1 MAMPN
6 DKQNMVKLD
15 GRTTRGQENK
25 KQIVQALIE
34 LIREG
39 HLAPTAEMVSA
50 RAGVGLRTVF
60 RHFKDMETLYREMSN
75 EIDAIVA
82 PVLATPVMGNTVH
95 EKLMHAIDRRADMF
109 EKLAPFQAASL
120 VHLHESEFLR
130 TQQARTVELQ
140 RYLLRAFLP
149 APMVKDKPL
158 FEALDL
164 ILSFES
170 WLRLR
175 RDQQLSVR
183 QAKKVLQRSVGQ
195 LLK

>member
-1 MAMPN
+1 
-6 DKQNMVKLD
+6 MVKTD

-25 KQIVQALIE
+25 RQIVQALIA

-39 HLAPTAEMVSA
+39 HMAPTAEMVSV

-60 RHFKDMETLYREMSN
+60 RHFNDMETLYREITS
-75 EIDAIVA
+75 EVDSIVA
-82 PVLATPVMGNTVH
+82 PVLATPLKGNTWQ

-109 EKLAPFQAASL
+109 EKLAPIQAASL
-120 VHLHESEFLR
+120 VHLHESEFLKN
-130 TQQARTVELQ
+130 QQARTVALQ
-140 RYLLRAFLP
+140 RHLLRAFLP
-149 APMVKDKPL
+149 SEIVKDKFL

-164 ILSFES
+164 ILSFET

-175 RDQQLSVR
+175 NDQQLSVK
-183 QAKKVLQRSVGQ
+183 QAKKVMQRSVEQ

>member
-1 MAMPN
+1 
-6 DKQNMVKLD
+6 MVKVD

-39 HLAPTAEMVSA
+39 QPAPTAEMVSA

-60 RHFKDMETLYREMSN
+60 RHFKDMETLYREMTCAV
-75 EIDAIVA
+75 EAILA
-82 PVLATPVMGNTVH
+82 PVLATPVQGETTS

-109 EKLAPFQAASL
+109 EKLAPLQAASL
-120 VHLHESEFLR
+120 VHLHESPYLR
-130 TQQARTVELQ
+130 KRQAENVELQ
-140 RYLLRAFLP
+140 RFLLKAFLP
-149 APMVKDKPL
+149 ADLVKDKIL
-158 FEALDL
+158 FEAIDL
-164 ILSFES
+164 TLSIET

-175 RDQQLSVR
+175 RDQQLSVN
-183 QAKKVLQRSVGQ
+183 QAKKVLRRSVEQ

>member
-1 MAMPN
+1 M
-6 DKQNMVKLD
+6 NMVKVD
-15 GRTTRGQENK
+15 GRTTRGHENK
-25 KQIVQALIE
+25 KQIVLALIE

-39 HLAPTAEMVSA
+39 HVSPTAEMVSA

-60 RHFKDMETLYREMSN
+60 RHFKDMETLYREISS
-75 EIDAIVA
+75 EVDAIVA
-82 PVLATPVMGNTVH
+82 PVLATPVKGDTAH
-95 EKLMHAIDRRADMF
+95 EKLMHAIERRTDMF
-109 EKLAPFQAASL
+109 EKLAPIQAASL
-120 VHLHESEFLR
+120 VHLHESEFLKN
-130 TQQARTVELQ
+130 QQARTVALQ

-149 APMVKDKPL
+149 AQIVKDKPL

-175 RDQQLSVR
+175 RDQQLGVK
-183 QAKKVLQRSVGQ
+183 QARKVLQRSVEQ

>member
-1 MAMPN
+1 
-6 DKQNMVKLD
+6 MVKTD
-15 GRTTRGQENK
+15 GRTTRGQKNK

-39 HLAPTAEMVSA
+39 HLAPTAELVSA

-60 RHFKDMETLYREMSN
+60 RHFKDMETLYREMAR
-75 EIDAIVA
+75 EVEAIVA
-82 PVLATPVMGNTVH
+82 PVLATPVLGDTVH
-95 EKLMHAIDRRADMF
+95 DKLMHAIDRRADMF
-109 EKLAPFQAASL
+109 EKLAPIQAANL

-130 TQQARTVELQ
+130 NQQAQTVELQ

-149 APMVKDKPL
+149 TQIVKDKPL
-158 FEALDL
+158 FESLDL

-175 RDQQLSVR
+175 RDQRLGVR
-183 QAKKVLQRSVGQ
+183 QAKKVLQRSVEQ

>member
-1 MAMPN
+1 
-6 DKQNMVKLD
+6 MVKID

-39 HLAPTAEMVSA
+39 HVAPTAEMVSA

-60 RHFKDMETLYREMSN
+60 RHFKDMETLYREMTT
-75 EIDAIVA
+75 EVDAIVA
-82 PVLATPVMGNTVH
+82 PVLATPVQGSTTK
-95 EKLMHAIDRRADMF
+95 EKLMHSIERRADMF
-109 EKLAPFQAASL
+109 EQLAPLQAASL

-130 TQQARTVELQ
+130 TRQAQAIDLQ

-149 APMVKDKPL
+149 TEVVKDKLL

-164 ILSFES
+164 VMSFES

-175 RDQQLSVR
+175 RDQKLSFN
-183 QAKKVLQRSVGQ
+183 QAKKVLQRSVEQ

>member
-1 MAMPN
+1 
-6 DKQNMVKLD
+6 MVKAD

-39 HLAPTAEMVSA
+39 HFAPTAEMVSA

-60 RHFKDMETLYREMSN
+60 RHFKDMETLYREINS
-75 EIDAIVA
+75 EVDAIVA
-82 PVLATPVMGNTVH
+82 PVLATPLKGDTWQ
-95 EKLMHAIDRRADMF
+95 EKLSHAIERRAEMF
-109 EKLAPFQAASL
+109 EKLAPIQAASL

-130 TQQARTVELQ
+130 SQHMRSVQLQ
-140 RYLLRAFLP
+140 RTLLGAFLP
-149 APMVKDKPL
+149 ASVLKNKPL

-164 ILSFES
+164 LLSFES

-175 RDQQLSVR
+175 REQKLSVN
-183 QAKKVLQRSVGQ
+183 QAKKVLKKTVDQ
-195 LLK
+195 LLR

>member
-1 MAMPN
+1 
-6 DKQNMVKLD
+6 MVKAD

-39 HLAPTAEMVSA
+39 HFAPTAEMVSA

-60 RHFKDMETLYREMSN
+60 RHFKDMETLYREISS
-75 EIDAIVA
+75 EVEAIVA
-82 PVLATPVMGNTVH
+82 PVLTTPLKGDTWQD
-95 EKLMHAIDRRADMF
+95 KLMHAIDRRSDMF
-109 EKLAPFQAASL
+109 EELAPIQAASL
-120 VHLHESEFLR
+120 IHLHESDFLR
-130 TQQARTVELQ
+130 DQHKRTIELQ
-140 RYLLRAFLP
+140 RLLLTAFLP
-149 APMVKDKPL
+149 AAIVKDEPL

-164 ILSFES
+164 ILSFET

-175 RDQQLSVR
+175 RDQQLSIK
-183 QAKKVLQRSVGQ
+183 QAKKVLQRSVEQ

>member
-1 MAMPN
+1 
-6 DKQNMVKLD
+6 MVKID
-15 GRTTRGQENK
+15 GRTTRGQINR

-39 HLAPTAEMVSA
+39 HLSPTAEMVSA

-75 EIDAIVA
+75 EVDAIVA
-82 PVLATPVMGNTVH
+82 PVLAIPVQGSTAQ
-95 EKLMHAIDRRADMF
+95 EKLLHSIERRADMF
-109 EKLAPFQAASL
+109 EKLAPLQTASL
-120 VHLHESEFLR
+120 VHLHESDFLR
-130 TQQARTVELQ
+130 ERQAQSTELQ
-140 RYLLRAFLP
+140 RHLLRAFLP
-149 APMVKDKPL
+149 PQLIKDKSL

-164 ILSFES
+164 VLSFES

-175 RDQQLSVR
+175 RDQKLSVN
-183 QAKKVLQRSVGQ
+183 QAKKVLQRSVEQ